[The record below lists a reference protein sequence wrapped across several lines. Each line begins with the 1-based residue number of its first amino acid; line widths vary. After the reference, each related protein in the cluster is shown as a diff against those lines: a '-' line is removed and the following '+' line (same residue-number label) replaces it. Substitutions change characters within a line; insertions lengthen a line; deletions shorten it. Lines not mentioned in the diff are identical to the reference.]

1 MDKPQPRHL
10 LYPRTKG
17 FVATVQH
24 LREASHV
31 RAVYDLT
38 IAYQR
43 RGVFQAA
50 PSFWETLSAGGLSS
64 RRGFRFHVHARR
76 FAIESLPASDGG
88 LAQWLEDRW
97 VEKGEWLEARRK
109 WADGSQPEW

>member
-1 MDKPQPRHL
+1 MHL

-24 LREASHV
+24 LRRASHV

-38 IAYQR
+38 IAYQQ
-43 RGVFQAA
+43 GDAFQAA

-64 RRGFRFHVHARR
+64 RCGFKFHVHARC
-76 FAIESLPASDGG
+76 FPIDSLPDTDDG

-97 VEKGEWLEARRK
+97 VEKGKWLEAKRK
-109 WADGSQPEW
+109 QWADDHIER